1 MLNNGEKNRTS
12 HGSEHEEG
20 GEAHVVLQEVCEVVV
35 VEKHKE
41 EGDEGDENYEDESVQ
56 ESAFELLGGRV
67 GGALEVDQVCRSPDR
82 SRRRRG

>member
-41 EGDEGDENYEDESVQ
+41 EGDEGDENYEDEGV
-56 ESAFELLGGRV
+56 
-67 GGALEVDQVCRSPDR
+67 
-82 SRRRRG
+82 